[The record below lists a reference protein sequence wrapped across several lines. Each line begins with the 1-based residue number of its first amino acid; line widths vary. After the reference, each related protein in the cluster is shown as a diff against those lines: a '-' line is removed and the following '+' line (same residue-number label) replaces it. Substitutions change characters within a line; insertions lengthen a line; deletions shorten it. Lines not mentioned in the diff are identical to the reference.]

1 MKRRSIYF
9 NVSISLALTLG
20 SGQTFASAFG
30 SDDRI
35 SDESSISAS
44 SLFPSGSVTKAFT
57 ATAAMTLVEAG
68 LLDLDEPVYKLVDPW
83 LKAQGLPSMLQLW
96 DGEPHIQ
103 LVTTRQ
109 LLQMRSGIPDYD
121 DELIRE
127 FALEHPD
134 EDFVPLGFISGVDK
148 HFLFPPGSGGS
159 YSSVGFVLIGWILAA
174 ASAAPRWEALDQRGL
189 VEANSTFALEYSTF
203 AGRGACSQYER
214 VVHQYMY
221 RPGGRNLAAG
231 RQQDDSHCTRHDQH
245 SWFDNS
251 HLQATPIG
259 EQPIAL
265 GSAEACCAQADR
277 FQGATY
283 WEFQR
288 GSAGGGVC
296 TFYKGAAQLAAHWP
310 NATAGMVDVSVSES
324 DFIDLIDGS
333 CLNGWTMGNLAAAPS
348 DLTRCWLLLASG
360 NLVPT
365 HHLLGE
371 ASSPHDLA
379 SSPFIRFYHALL
391 DEQSILSAAS
401 LQQMMAWK
409 PLSKG
414 FSTGTPYGLGLMR
427 QTMQIGVQVQPHPIA
442 QSRASGAA

>member
-1 MKRRSIYF
+1 
-9 NVSISLALTLG
+9 
-20 SGQTFASAFG
+20 
-30 SDDRI
+30 
-35 SDESSISAS
+35 
-44 SLFPSGSVTKAFT
+44 
-57 ATAAMTLVEAG
+57 
-68 LLDLDEPVYKLVDPW
+68 
-83 LKAQGLPSMLQLW
+83 MLQLW

-348 DLTRCWLLLASG
+348 DLTR
-360 NLVPT
+360 
-365 HHLLGE
+365 
-371 ASSPHDLA
+371 
-379 SSPFIRFYHALL
+379 FYHALL

-427 QTMQIGVQVQPHPIA
+427 QTMQIGVQGSSCGRLPDCTCDGGQCVWRTANIGHPGADYGSTVMLVGHLPSLNLSFAVATNTGEQPMGINSTLGLFENRNLIRSIYCELFQLAVAMAIP
-442 QSRASGAA
+442 SGAPQLACN